1 VPTARLHDIDAYY
14 ETSGSG
20 EPLVLL
26 HGLGSSGRDW
36 ARQMTVFGDRYRII
50 APDLRGCGRT
60 AKPPGPY
67 TIQRFAD
74 DLDTLLDRLEVASA
88 HLLGYS
94 LGGAVAL
101 QFANDYSARVRS
113 LIVVNCQSCCVPSDW
128 RVALDL
134 YLRLGATRC
143 LGVRAAGRLIARRL
157 FPRPDQ
163 AGLRAMLAERYG
175 ANDKRAYLAALD
187 ALVDWSMDRWTH
199 AIAAPTLI
207 ITPELPAASHAASAA
222 APRGMPNA
230 TVKRVSDRCQCTP
243 FDPSGTFNRL
253 VLEFLDSQRRPAVF
267 VAWKKE
273 SPAG

>member
-1 VPTARLHDIDAYY
+1 MPTALLHDIEAYY
-14 ETSGSG
+14 EIHGHG

-36 ARQMTVFGDRYRII
+36 ARQMRVFGDRYRLIT
-50 APDLRGCGRT
+50 PDLRGCGRT

-67 TIQRFAD
+67 TIQRYAD
-74 DLDTLLDRLEVASA
+74 DLDTLLDRLDVPSA

-113 LIVVNCQSCCVPSDW
+113 LIVLNCQPCCVPNDW
-128 RVALDL
+128 RVVLDL

-157 FPRPDQ
+157 LPRADQ
-163 AGLRAMLAERYG
+163 AELRATLAEQYA

-187 ALVDWSMDRWTH
+187 ALVDWSMDRWAH

-207 ITPELPAASHAASAA
+207 IAPERPAPPGAEHAAV
-222 APRGMPNA
+222 PRGMSNA
-230 TVKRVSDRCQCTP
+230 SLRLVADPWQCTP
-243 FDPSGTFNRL
+243 FDQSGTFNRL
-253 VLEFLDSQRRPAVF
+253 VLEFLDGMRRPRKPDAQ
-267 VAWKKE
+267 KKE